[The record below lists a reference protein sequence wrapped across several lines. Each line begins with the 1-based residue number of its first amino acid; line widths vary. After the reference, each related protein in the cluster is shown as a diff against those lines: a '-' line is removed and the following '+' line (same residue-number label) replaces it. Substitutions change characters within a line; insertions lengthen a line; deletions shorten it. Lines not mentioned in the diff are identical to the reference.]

1 MKTTTIISAAAAL
14 GLVGCAPQMRQ
25 SELANT
31 AQVAGGAAPKLLVT
45 LPDHANT
52 PDGCTLDPK
61 GNIILSI
68 PNFNNGAL
76 IEQGVIKEPSPAFM
90 SMIDKKNRFST
101 WYEFKKEDLH
111 PDTGKVGPMDCAFGP
126 DGNLYVA
133 DNQLFND
140 ANHKSRILRINVK
153 KGKPTSCDVVV
164 EGYICS
170 NGMVWD
176 GNTLYVSET
185 ILRKPAAPEKGAPAP
200 KLISGVYRFTL
211 DELNAGVV
219 KLKPY
224 SDNAD
229 DPHLVAKYET
239 SNSVG
244 FGADGVCCDSEGN
257 LYCGTFEDGLIFK
270 TTFDSNGKPGE
281 PVLFAK
287 DEKMLCCDGIIWREA
302 DNKIYVT
309 DMLLNGVQVVD
320 MDGNVTTLHQN
331 GDTDGA
337 DGSLDQPC
345 EVLERGNELIIINM
359 DMPWESDTLTN
370 TKIDKPYTVSAIR
383 LE

>member
-1 MKTTTIISAAAAL
+1 MKMTTILSAVAVL
-14 GLVGCAPQMRQ
+14 GLAGCASQMKQ
-25 SELANT
+25 SELVNP
-31 AQVAGGAAPKLLVT
+31 AQSTGGAGPALLVT

-224 SDNAD
+224 SDKAA